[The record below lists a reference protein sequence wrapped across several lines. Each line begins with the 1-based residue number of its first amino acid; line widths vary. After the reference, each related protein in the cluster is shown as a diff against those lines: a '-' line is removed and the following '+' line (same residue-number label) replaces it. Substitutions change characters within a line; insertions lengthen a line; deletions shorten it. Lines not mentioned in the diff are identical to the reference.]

1 MPAARVR
8 VAPPPPPLPEEGDG
22 QSESERGRRE
32 SEPRHGTG
40 GVYLFGT
47 GAKWSIRKKE
57 VNIRA

>member
-8 VAPPPPPLPEEGDG
+8 VAPPLPPLPEEGDG
-22 QSESERGRRE
+22 QSESERGRE

-47 GAKWSIRKKE
+47 GAKWSIRKNE